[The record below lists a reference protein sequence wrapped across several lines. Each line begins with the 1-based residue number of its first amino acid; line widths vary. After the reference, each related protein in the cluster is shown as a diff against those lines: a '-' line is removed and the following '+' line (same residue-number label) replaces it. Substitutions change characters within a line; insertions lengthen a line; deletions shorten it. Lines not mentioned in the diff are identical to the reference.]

1 MKNIFDKIEVVYS
14 GSKKPED
21 KKAIEKRIKEKL
33 ISDLE
38 SRNKCEK
45 I

>member
-14 GSKKPED
+14 GSKKPEA
-21 KKAIEKRIKEKL
+21 KKAIDERIKEKL
-33 ISDLE
+33 ILGLE
-38 SRNKCEK
+38 SRNKCKK